1 MGNESGEN
9 MKSKYGLVYIG
20 NSRTGMYD
28 DNSNTAQIEEYLE
41 RMIEERKKA
50 AAKSAEPESPAQ

>member
-1 MGNESGEN
+1 

-28 DNSNTAQIEEYLE
+28 DSSNTSQIEEYLE
-41 RMIEERKKA
+41 RMIEERKRA